1 MARGIRSES
10 PAGGGRRS
18 RNGVRRRLSAA
29 ERRELILAAAT
40 EVFAERGYGS
50 ASMIEIATRAGVV
63 PSVIYDHFGSKR
75 ELAVE
80 LLELHGA
87 AMIERTITELEPA
100 PPRELLR
107 TSIELFFRF
116 VERDPFVWRFLFRD
130 PPGDPEIAAV
140 HRRIHDRA
148 TQGIAALIRASAP
161 PEAIEALPYER
172 ATLMVAKASQGATK
186 NLAEWWFE
194 NRDVPR
200 EEVVEVAFRVLW
212 DGALGLGGGG

>member
-1 MARGIRSES
+1 MAQTREGI
-10 PAGGGRRS
+10 
-18 RNGVRRRLSAA
+18 RRRLSAT

-50 ASMIEIATRAGVV
+50 ASMIEIAARAGVV

-87 AMIERTITELEPA
+87 AMIKRTITELQPA

-116 VERDPFVWRFLFRD
+116 VEQDPFVWRFLFRD
-130 PPGDPEIAAV
+130 PPGDPEIAAL
-140 HRRIHDRA
+140 HRRMHDRA
-148 TQGIAALIRASAP
+148 TQGIAALVRASAP
-161 PEAIEALPYER
+161 PGTIDALPYQR
-172 ATLMVAKASQGATK
+172 ATLMVARASQGTTQG
-186 NLAEWWFE
+186 LAEWWFE

-200 EEVVEVAFRVLW
+200 DEVVEVAFRVLTG
-212 DGALGLGGGG
+212 DLTG